1 MSDEALPNLLPGP
14 RDEGGQGG
22 MASREYDARK
32 AREAGAEDPADPAD
46 GPELTDLDIPE
57 IGRGI
62 EEVPK
67 D

>member
-1 MSDEALPNLLPGP
+1 MSEHSPNLLPGP

-22 MASREYDARK
+22 MATREYEARK
-32 AREAGAEDPADPAD
+32 AREAGGAPQPDPAD
-46 GPELTDLDIPE
+46 GPELAELDVPE

-62 EEVPK
+62 EEPRQ